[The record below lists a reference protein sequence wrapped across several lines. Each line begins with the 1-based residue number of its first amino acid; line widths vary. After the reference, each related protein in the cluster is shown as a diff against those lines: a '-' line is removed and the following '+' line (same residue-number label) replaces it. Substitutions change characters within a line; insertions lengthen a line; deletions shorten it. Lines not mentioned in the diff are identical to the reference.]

1 MSMKIKCEGVELTD
15 AIMEVINKDLQK
27 IESFKVELK
36 DINFLLK
43 KDDAAY
49 LIEIMINTDRFAK
62 ISASDANTNL
72 LEAIHG
78 AFAKFETQLVR
89 AKEKQTSHR
98 G

>member
-43 KDDAAY
+43 KDDAA
-49 LIEIMINTDRFAK
+49 
-62 ISASDANTNL
+62 
-72 LEAIHG
+72 
-78 AFAKFETQLVR
+78 
-89 AKEKQTSHR
+89 
-98 G
+98 